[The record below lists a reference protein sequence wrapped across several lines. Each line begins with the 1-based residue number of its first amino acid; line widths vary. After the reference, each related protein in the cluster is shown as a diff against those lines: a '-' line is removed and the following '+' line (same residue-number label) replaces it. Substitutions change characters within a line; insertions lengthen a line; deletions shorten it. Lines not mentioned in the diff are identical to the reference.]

1 MEPRT
6 KVYAALTDITRKYHF
21 APLSEGPTKD
31 HVIPKNLVFMAL
43 TYLLDK
49 NHLLVGEP
57 GWGKTTGAK
66 ILASKLSGLPYDL
79 YDALEIR
86 GHPQKYEEKLVGRP
100 HYGRLASGEELV
112 IWQGSFGL
120 SVMIIDEA
128 NRLPL
133 DSQDVILQGIDTGRW
148 NYLNRSLFEGKK
160 PTFATM
166 NERTGNH
173 ENGFLPA
180 LKDRLDIVTEQV
192 PLSTLMMFELDR
204 ARLAVN
210 SDLCNY
216 DYVEK
221 ALAALSKE
229 YRDFSKS
236 LAIKPIPG
244 HLTTEEKAAIQ
255 KEIYGLDITKG
266 GNDAMLFLQ
275 AFAAEINFSIQYGYK
290 RVADPVSE
298 DTHDKIYAGT
308 CVQHSFSPRSQMAT
322 LAYAQALAWFM
333 QQDVSID
340 HVRYVLPY
348 VFAHKAGFT
357 TDYKD
362 KHGNTPRKEGDN
374 ESINLAK
381 ILVNEVHERYVQSI
395 QPMKNFISMVQSGIA
410 PSDIAAGF
418 VTVGGQKIELDPTK
432 HDHPLMKDFIRQ
444 VLEPDK
450 AFYE

>member
-1 MEPRT
+1 MVKSKEMEPRK
-6 KVYAALTDITRKYHF
+6 KVYQALSEITTKYHF
-21 APLSEGPTKD
+21 APLSEGPTAD
-31 HVIPKNLVFMAL
+31 RVIPKNLVFMAL

-86 GHPQKYEEKLVGRP
+86 GHPQKYEEKIVARP
-100 HYGRLASGEELV
+100 HYGRLANGQESV

-120 SVMIIDEA
+120 SVLMIDEA

-148 NYLNRSLFEGKK
+148 NYLGHSLYEGKK

-192 PLSTLMMFELDR
+192 PLSTLLMFNLDE

-210 SDLCNY
+210 SELC
-216 DYVEK
+216 DSGYVST
-221 ALAALSKE
+221 ALDELSKE
-229 YRDFSKS
+229 YSAFTKALVGR
-236 LAIKPIPG
+236 PIAG
-244 HLTTEEKAAIQ
+244 HLTAEEKTAVQ
-255 KEIYGLDITKG
+255 KEIYGLDMTKN

-275 AFAAEINFSIQYGYK
+275 AFAAEVNFSNKYGYK
-290 RVADPVSE
+290 RVSDPISDE
-298 DTHDKIYAGT
+298 THDKTYAGIW
-308 CVQHSFSPRSQMAT
+308 VKHSFSPRSMMAAM
-322 LAYAQALAWFM
+322 AYSKALAWFL

-348 VFAHKAGFT
+348 IFAHKAGFT
-357 TDYKD
+357 DDYKD
-362 KHGNTPRKEGDN
+362 KHGDGRLEGDN
-374 ESINLAK
+374 QSIDLAK
-381 ILVNEVHERYVQSI
+381 RLVQEVHLRYGQCI
-395 QPMKNFISMVQSGIA
+395 QPMKNFIARIQTNTLTPADLASIQTGNQ
-410 PSDIAAGF
+410 F
-418 VTVGGQKIELDPTK
+418 
-432 HDHPLMKDFIRQ
+432 DHPLMLDMIRQ
-444 VLEPDK
+444 YKAPEK
-450 AFYE
+450 AFFE